1 MAALRC
7 LALGAV
13 ASAAGA
19 VMVEVTGTQEQA
31 LAMLAGTRAQV
42 QDDVATTHNLT
53 VCNAYADHKPL
64 SVYTVTNKAKL
75 TEEPLQYKA
84 CKQISLELAE
94 GERID
99 FKLGGLSVGTFRV
112 TGLPYVS
119 ANLLLVPYH
128 RSNDTMSAAFASH
141 MFSAADEKAQVAVID
156 AYSGSEAGLM
166 KLHRRAVGPQTAT
179 WAKLK
184 HGSSIKVNAGSYHV
198 SLSDAHGKS
207 IKTVKLDATSSA
219 RYVVIRVGSESDG
232 HAQELV
238 VSSATGT
245 EGIGAAGSGSFRA
258 GLGIFAAVAAV
269 AFSLAASVA

>member
-42 QDDVATTHNLT
+42 QDDVITTHNLT
-53 VCNAYADHKPL
+53 ICNAYADNKPL
-64 SVYTVTNKAKL
+64 SIYTVTNKAKL

-84 CKQISLELAE
+84 CKQISLDLAE
-94 GERID
+94 GERVD

-119 ANLLLVPYH
+119 ANLLLIPYH

-141 MFSAADEKAQVAVID
+141 MFSAADERAQVAVVD
-156 AYSGSEAGLM
+156 AYTGNEPGLM
-166 KLHRRAVGPQTAT
+166 KVQRPQDRK

-184 HGSSIKVNAGSYHV
+184 HGSSIKVDAGSYQV
-198 SLSDAHGKS
+198 VLADAHGKN
-207 IKTVKLDATSSA
+207 IKTAKLEAADHA
-219 RYVVIRVGSESDG
+219 RYVVMRVGSESDG

-238 VSSATGT
+238 VSSATGS
-245 EGIGAAGSGSFRA
+245 EGNVAAGSGSFRTS
-258 GLGIFAAVAAV
+258 LGIFAAASAA
-269 AFSLAASVA
+269 APYALAPSDGC

>member
-1 MAALRC
+1 MTVLRR
-7 LALGAV
+7 LVLGAL
-13 ASAAGA
+13 ASSAGA

-64 SVYTVTNKAKL
+64 SVYTVTNRAKL
-75 TEEPLQYKA
+75 TEEPLPYKA
-84 CKQISLELAE
+84 CKQVSLELSE
-94 GERID
+94 SERID
-99 FKLGGLSVGTFRV
+99 FRLGGLSVGTFRV

-128 RSNDTMSAAFASH
+128 KSNDTMSAAFASH
-141 MFSAADEKAQVAVID
+141 MFSAAEEKAQVAVVD
-156 AYSGSEAGLM
+156 AYSGSESGLL
-166 KLHRRAVGPQTAT
+166 KVQRPKDRK
-179 WAKLK
+179 WANMK
-184 HGSSIKVNAGSYHV
+184 HGSSIKMDAGSYQV
-198 SLSDAHGKS
+198 VLSDKDGKN
-207 IKTVKLDATSSA
+207 IKLAKLETAEHA
-219 RYVVIRVGSESDG
+219 RYVVMRVGSESDG

-258 GLGIFAAVAAV
+258 SLGIFAASAAAAASMVAA
-269 AFSLAASVA
+269 LA